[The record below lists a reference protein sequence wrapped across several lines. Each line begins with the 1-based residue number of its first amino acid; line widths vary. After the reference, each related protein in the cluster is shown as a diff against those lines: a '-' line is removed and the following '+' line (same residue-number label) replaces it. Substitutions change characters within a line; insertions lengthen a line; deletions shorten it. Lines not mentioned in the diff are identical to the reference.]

1 MNESRTLKQ
10 NAALHKYFRL
20 VSDALNDAGYEMQ
33 EFLSSNKVDV
43 PWSAELIKDVI
54 WRPIQKAALQKTS
67 TAELERKEIDVVYD
81 IVNRFL
87 AKKGIHVVFPSYEN
101 MIELDNGKEE

>member
-1 MNESRTLKQ
+1 MKEYRTTQQ
-10 NAALHKYFRL
+10 NRALYKYFRL

-33 EFLSSNKVDV
+33 EFLTSNKVDV

-54 WRPIQKAALQKTS
+54 WRPIQKAALQKNS
-67 TAELERKEIDVVYD
+67 TAELEKTEIDVVYD

-87 AKKGIHVVFPSYEN
+87 AKKDIQIPFPSLEE
-101 MIELDNGKEE
+101 IEIKLKE